1 MGEMLQMWS
10 VSNRFYEGFRMSRVV
25 FTFLVWFWLIFVV
38 IMVLLY
44 FFAPEV
50 FYRMTQYGGAGGPFV
65 NTPRG

>member
-1 MGEMLQMWS
+1 M
-10 VSNRFYEGFRMSRVV
+10 NRVV

-38 IMVLLY
+38 IMTLIY

-50 FYRMTQYGGAGGPFV
+50 FYRMMHYGGAGGPFV